1 MISGFSCTSKVTLL
15 AKNTQINWSIDST
28 YKIGINL
35 NNRNK
40 YPIEI
45 PHNPIASD
53 FLTFDTSSIG
63 IKISEV
69 NSARKVSCG
78 YTNHLAKQP
87 VDTLVGKESRLI
99 AIFLHGACYSHWG
112 NYKIQYF
119 LKYIVLKK

>member
-1 MISGFSCTSKVTLL
+1 MHFKSYFIS
-15 AKNTQINWSIDST
+15 KNTQINWSIDST

-69 NSARKVSCG
+69 NSAKSK
-78 YTNHLAKQP
+78 LW
-87 VDTLVGKESRLI
+87 L
-99 AIFLHGACYSHWG
+99 
-112 NYKIQYF
+112 YKSFGQATS
-119 LKYIVLKK
+119 